1 MGTNELILKM
11 NIGSLNHGSRIHKK
25 HRALHHLM
33 ILSKC
38 SILDISEYP
47 GYVTLHDIIE
57 CKHCTENEVFHLLK
71 KSLMENL
78 IFCAV
83 KNHVYFS
90 ISAQKH
96 VEAVYSHVS

>member
-1 MGTNELILKM
+1 
-11 NIGSLNHGSRIHKK
+11 
-25 HRALHHLM
+25 M
-33 ILSKC
+33 ILSKY

-47 GYVTLHDIIE
+47 GYVTLHDIIG
-57 CKHCTENEVFHLLK
+57 CKHCIEKEVFHLLK

-96 VEAVYSHVS
+96 VEAVYSHVSWSVSV